1 MKRFVGISSILLLSS
16 MLANT
21 GTSLVLAKETKEE
34 AKVVDTTK
42 DKKEKTSSSKE
53 EESDTKEKEARE
65 VENPS
70 TETSTIESSA
80 VEEVN
85 GTPQLQDPTK
95 DLMDKITDSTKED
108 KDTKEE
114 TSKEDKKLNP
124 LLKRKLGYKFG
135 THIPQFTFDDWQCHQ
150 EYNGAIILD
159 KYIGKKTRISI
170 LGSVNTFWG
179 EYNIYISKNA
189 LKGNN
194 ILQEIYFTQPFNYE
208 SEIWDPDSNYLSNTM
223 DGMFS
228 NMSHLKKV
236 DFSGIDTRRINDFS
250 KLFMNDTNLSDLENI
265 KNLDVNSGINFSY
278 LFKGC
283 TSLKTVDLSGVNF
296 ADNKSTN
303 SDNYTNFTGMFEDC
317 TNIYQVSVGNI
328 PNNVVMDNMFSGC
341 TVLFANLQ
349 FRRDNYLA
357 SSAKSCFYVPYSLPS
372 LPLLI
377 QSNSNTFLNKEK
389 TWKQGYYT
397 YKDFA
402 GDGRVLPCIITSGPN
417 GMFADV
423 KDGKYHGK
431 YGTFPVTF
439 DIPGKEYDPKDHWHN
454 AKISMVLTTNG
465 YATKTDPTDSLKK
478 AQTTIKLWEK
488 NLKAF
493 PVLHSSDA
501 PYYIED
507 KSQFYN
513 GYFADQS
520 DDRWKPWAKTFANI
534 PDYLK
539 NIFLK
544 EEAQY
549 APVNPEMEKGH
560 VIDSK
565 NPNGK
570 VWPNNRMP
578 QGRLGFTYQPATVTS
593 DITLQEAGQ
602 PLSGQLQV
610 DGRTKSSQ
618 DDGLFHVGIRDFEK
632 RDDNTNVGPK
642 WTLNAK
648 YHATNP
654 LFRGSYIGFDQN
666 TVRFNLNNINN
677 KTNKPVPFNVNQL
690 ASSYKP
696 NPNGNKVISL
706 KGVTS
711 TSQRKLPD
719 GKSIQLMTSNG
730 NQIQQFYDFT
740 LGNLTLNI
748 PQDHG
753 ITPQK
758 DPTTVGQIDWNLTT
772 GPNGN

>member
-16 MLANT
+16 ILANT

-42 DKKEKTSSSKE
+42 DKKEKTASSKE
-53 EESDTKEKEARE
+53 ESSTKEKETRDIE
-65 VENPS
+65 EP
-70 TETSTIESSA
+70 TIESSA

-85 GTPQLQDPTK
+85 GTPQLQDLTK
-95 DLMDKITDSTKED
+95 DLMDKITDSTKENED
-108 KDTKEE
+108 SKEE
-114 TSKEDKKLNP
+114 TSKEDKEKSNQKEDEKKNAQVKS
-124 LLKRKLGYKFG
+124 LLKNNINPRYGFNL
-135 THIPQFTFDDWQCHQ
+135 DDWTYDIDYRNQR
-150 EYNGAIILD
+150 IILN
-159 KYIGKKTRISI
+159 KYIGTDSVVTIEPTYDTF
-170 LGSVNTFWG
+170 LGDF
-179 EYNIYISKNA
+179 NIVIAQHALQNDPYISEIHFRPQYGSNNGILIWNSDPKNPRPSDSV
-189 LKGNN
+189 KGF
-194 ILQEIYFTQPFNYE
+194 L
-208 SEIWDPDSNYLSNTM
+208 
-223 DGMFS
+223 S
-228 NMSHLKKV
+228 NMSKLKV
-236 DFSGIDTRRINDFS
+236 IDLAGLETSHISDFSSMF
-250 KLFMNDTNLSDLENI
+250 
-265 KNLDVNSGINFSY
+265 KN
-278 LFKGC
+278 C
-283 TSLKTVDLSGVNF
+283 TGLQTVDLSKVNF
-296 ADNKSTN
+296 ADNTLTDPK
-303 SDNYTNFTGMFEDC
+303 YFTDFTSMFEGC
-317 TNIYQVSVGNI
+317 SNIYQVNVGNI
-328 PNNVVMDNMFSGC
+328 PNHAKLTCMFANC
-341 TVLFANLQ
+341 TVLFADLQ
-349 FRRDNYLA
+349 FRNSKYVA
-357 SSAKSCFYVPYSLPS
+357 SDTSQCFYLPDNWDN

-377 QSNSNTFLNKEK
+377 QSNSDTFLNNEK
-389 TWKQGYYT
+389 TWKKGYYT

-402 GDGRVLPCIITSGPN
+402 SDARVLPCIITSGPN
-417 GMFADV
+417 GMFADI

-431 YGTFPVTF
+431 YGVYPVTF
-439 DIPGKEYDPKDHWHN
+439 DIPGQKYDEKDHWHN

-465 YATKTDPTDSLKK
+465 YATKKDPTDSLKK
-478 AQTTIKLWEK
+478 AQTTIKYWEK
-488 NLKAF
+488 DLKAF
-493 PVLHSSDA
+493 PVLHSNDA

-507 KSQFYN
+507 KSQFYI
-513 GYFADQS
+513 GYFANQS

-565 NPNGK
+565 DPNSK
-570 VWPNNRMP
+570 TWPDNRIP
-578 QGRLGFTYQPATVTS
+578 QGRLGFTYQPAAVTS

-602 PLSGQLQV
+602 PLSGKLQV
-610 DGRTKSSQ
+610 DGRTKSAQ

-632 RDDNTNVGPK
+632 RDDDINVGPK

-677 KTNKPVPFNVNQL
+677 KTNQSVPFNVNQL
-690 ASSYKP
+690 TSSYKP
-696 NPNGNKVISL
+696 NPSGNKVISL

-730 NQIQQFYDFT
+730 NQVQQFYDFT

-753 ITPQK
+753 IMPQK